1 MTQSVRGF
9 RTKIL
14 FVEGFH
20 DRAFFL
26 KLIEQLFGDDMGIQI
41 VELGGMRRSVDFKR
55 VVQALQRVETEA
67 IGIVTDADEDARA
80 TYNNVLEHV
89 RRQLG
94 TGQARLDISPDG
106 LLEEGSVGNVQIGER
121 AIRFGIWIM
130 PDNISQ
136 GQLED
141 FVLQM
146 VPRSDVVRPHAKR
159 YILSLPD
166 SIVEPN
172 SIRLSKHI
180 AHAWL
185 SAYYPGWGFSDAL
198 EGGQLDIDANVSEL
212 SKLKLWV
219 GMLYSLL

>member
-1 MTQSVRGF
+1 MNL
-9 RTKIL
+9 RTDIGPCAL

-20 DRAFFL
+20 DQEFFRSL
-26 KLIEQLFGDDMGIQI
+26 INNLDYSIGGTVNIVQYGGRSKLQLA
-41 VELGGMRRSVDFKR
+41 VERILSALRSR
-55 VVQALQRVETEA
+55 ETQAL
-67 IGIVTDADEDARA
+67 GIVIDADSDAEGPW
-80 TYNNVLEHV
+80 NDV
-89 RRQLG
+89 RELLKEVKFDPEM
-94 TGQARLDISPDG
+94 TASLPPPDG
-106 LLEEGSVGNVQIGER
+106 YIGSCNIAGHSVK
-121 AIRFGIWIM
+121 FGIWVM